1 MNETLDVF
9 CYKMRRRMAQ
19 NRVSGSLLAAS
30 LTILYFESSRFRR
43 IPTLPSHPLLLASSC
58 PSVGSPPTFVV
69 PASHDSRTTA
79 YGFFVR
85 FEKPHSYSRIDTMI
99 SNSNGMHPLLDSVQ
113 LRQLADCLSL
123 GDSLETLAEQWSFNS
138 PLELLATSARS
149 MNLDWLESDS
159 GDIAPET
166 LDGFPAKLIHRH
178 TVFPLER
185 GTGWLR
191 LAVSNPFDFAAIDS
205 VASAMEVE
213 VRPVMAAQDTVQ
225 KLIKRHLG
233 VGSETIDGLIALQ
246 RQQSGD
252 VEMLEGIDPDSLED
266 AEEAQQASVVGL
278 VNEILSEAIQARASD
293 IHIESQEAGLKIRHR
308 IDGVLQKQP
317 TPPEMNQF
325 RAAIISRLKIMA
337 KMNIAEKRVPQ
348 DGRIKLRVAGREID
362 VRVSIIPM
370 LHGEG
375 VVMRVLDKSNLKF
388 SLRGIGMPESVYEKF
403 QKLIRLPHGIV
414 LVTGPTGS
422 GKTTTLYSA
431 LSEIKSEDIKI
442 VTTEDPIEYQLEG
455 INQIQVHTKVGLSF
469 AACLR
474 AILRH
479 DPDVVLVGEIRDL
492 ETAENATQASLTG
505 HLVFSTL
512 HTNDSASAFMRLCDM
527 GVEPF
532 LVASTVEGVLAQ
544 RLVRVLCDDCKEQ
557 YQPNST
563 DLPDD
568 FPVEHR
574 LDPKLT
580 LYRPV
585 GCESCRRTG
594 YHGRLGIYELLVT
607 NEEIRQMMTQTG
619 TSNAI
624 KQVAVKNGMETMRMD
639 GWNKVLSGVTTIDEI
654 VRVTKAD

>member
-1 MNETLDVF
+1 
-9 CYKMRRRMAQ
+9 
-19 NRVSGSLLAAS
+19 
-30 LTILYFESSRFRR
+30 
-43 IPTLPSHPLLLASSC
+43 
-58 PSVGSPPTFVV
+58 
-69 PASHDSRTTA
+69 
-79 YGFFVR
+79 
-85 FEKPHSYSRIDTMI
+85 MI
-99 SNSNGMHPLLDSVQ
+99 SNSTGMHPLLDSVQ

-123 GDSLETLAEQWSFNS
+123 GESLEQLAEQWSFNS
-138 PLELLATSARS
+138 PVELLATGARS

-159 GDIAPET
+159 GEVAPET
-166 LDGFPAKLIHRH
+166 LEGFPAKLIHRH
-178 TVFPLER
+178 AVFPLER
-185 GTGWLR
+185 GTGWLK

-205 VASAMEVE
+205 VASALEVE
-213 VRPVMAAQDTVQ
+213 VRPVMAAPDTVQ
-225 KLIKRHLG
+225 RLIKRHLG

-246 RQQSGD
+246 RQSGD

-388 SLRGIGMPESVYEKF
+388 SLRGIGMPEAVYEKF

-455 INQIQVHTKVGLSF
+455 INQIQVHSKVGLSF

-544 RLVRVLCDDCKEQ
+544 RLVRVLCDDCKEP
-557 YQPNST
+557 YHPAAGE
-563 DLPDD
+563 LPDD

-574 LDPKLT
+574 LDPKLS

-585 GCESCRRTG
+585 GCDGCRKTG

-607 NEEIRQMMTQTG
+607 NEEIRQMMTQKG
-619 TSNAI
+619 TSDAI
-624 KQVAVKNGMETMRMD
+624 KQVAVRNGMETMRMD